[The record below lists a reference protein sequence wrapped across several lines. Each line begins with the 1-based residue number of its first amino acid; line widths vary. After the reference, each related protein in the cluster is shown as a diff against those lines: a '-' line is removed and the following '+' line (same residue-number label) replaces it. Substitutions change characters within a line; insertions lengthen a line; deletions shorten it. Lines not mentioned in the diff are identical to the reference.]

1 MFLIEYLSRFKKRSM
16 SLSPKKI
23 NTFLMFKLPS
33 AYLTGVRVK
42 SISKV
47 RCVTTVTHRWINQN
61 PFKSMFWAV
70 QGMAAELSTGALVM
84 TTIKESG
91 ENISMLVASN
101 KATFLKKA
109 KGRIFFT
116 CEDGAIIEDTIQKAI
131 TSREGQTCW
140 MKSEGKDKDGDVVS
154 IFEFE
159 WTIKKR

>member
-1 MFLIEYLSRFKKRSM
+1 M

-23 NTFLMFKLPS
+23 NAFMMFKLPS
-33 AYLTGVRVK
+33 AYFTGVRVK
-42 SISKV
+42 SISRV
-47 RCVTTVTHRWINQN
+47 RCVSTVTYRWINQN
-61 PFKSMFWAV
+61 PFNSMFWAV

-109 KGRIFFT
+109 KGRIFFN
-116 CEDGAIIEDTIQKAI
+116 CEDGAMIEDAVQKAI
-131 TSREGQTCW
+131 STKEGQTCW

-154 IFEFE
+154 IFQFE
-159 WTIKKR
+159 WTIKMR